1 MLPFLNSNKVIG
13 LIDKHTGKIKVVDK
27 INIVLTPS
35 YYWMKRAFLEVQ
47 FTSAALKYAPSIF
60 EGMLPQG
67 NYAYYVVKSK
77 KEFIFFAYNPD
88 EIISSLK
95 KKGVQASQIAGIYFA
110 QNEMADITS
119 PIQCNQDDAIVLHN
133 DTVLQVKKYLVD
145 ESTLKRSL
153 EDIKQL
159 SKHKITLHKS
169 SITHS
174 VKELTPLLLVL
185 GALIVLYAV
194 QLFFTYQEQA
204 NIKAKPSVFKEYKLP
219 DTFIQNSSIEKKLRK
234 SFKAQKSF
242 RKLVFAILKLPLTQ
256 RQRIAS
262 LTYEKEAFIIIFE
275 ADEYAWLRDVELHL
289 KKALGQ
295 LVKIEIN
302 KNIMRVKIK

>member
-1 MLPFLNSNKVIG
+1 MLPFLKSNKVIG

-47 FTSAALKYAPSIF
+47 FSSAALKYAPSIF
-60 EGMLPQG
+60 EGMLPEG

-77 KEFIFFAYNPD
+77 KEYIFFAYDPD

-95 KKGVQASQIAGIYFA
+95 KKGIQASQIAGIYFA
-110 QNEMADITS
+110 QNEMGEITA
-119 PIQCNQDDAIVLHN
+119 PIQCNKDDAIVVHN

-145 ESTLKRSL
+145 ESSLKRSL

-174 VKELTPLLLVL
+174 VKELTPLIVVL
-185 GALIVLYAV
+185 SALIVLYGV
-194 QLFFTYQEQA
+194 QLFFSYSQQA
-204 NIKAKPSVFKEYKLP
+204 QMQFKPSVFKEYGLP

-234 SFKAQKSF
+234 NFKAQKSF
-242 RKLVFAILKLPLTQ
+242 RKLVFSILKLPLSQ

-262 LTYEKEAFIIIFE
+262 LSYEKENFTIIFE
-275 ADEYAWLRDVELHL
+275 MEDYARLRDVELHL
-289 KKALGQ
+289 KKSLGS
-295 LVKIEIN
+295 LVKISIN
-302 KNIMRVKIK
+302 KNIMQVKIK